1 MKKCRWM
8 ALAPLALAAG
18 CFTLSQSEYP
28 KTELTSVAGGVK
40 LQVEG
45 FQATVIDYTPVYST
59 STYVASDPIW
69 CGPYRRPRYGGPYI
83 GTYTTETYVPSV
95 RSTDVF
101 LQRAMSN
108 LEKSGCILRAAPARY
123 TVVGTFGG
131 PVAGEWASLN
141 SAAVFIGSLLSARFE
156 MLTYSAEVKVYDT
169 ASGRLVFDRSY
180 SQDYYASGWSP
191 IPLFGIM
198 DFEKVHGGYM
208 RSWCLTALTDRITAD
223 VTAFLSKPKDA

>member
-1 MKKCRWM
+1 MNAKWF
-8 ALAPLALAAG
+8 ALALPALAAG

-28 KTELTSVAGGVK
+28 KTELTSVAGDVK

-45 FQATVIDYTPVYST
+45 FQASVIDYTPVYST

-69 CGPYRRPRYGGPYI
+69 YGPYRRPRYGGPYI
-83 GTYTTETYVPSV
+83 GTYTTETYVPTM

-108 LEKSGCILRAAPARY
+108 LEKAGCILRASPAKY

-131 PVAGEWASLN
+131 PVAGEMAGLKSAS
-141 SAAVFIGSLLSARFE
+141 VFLLSLFSARFE
-156 MLTYSAEVKVYDT
+156 MLTYTAEVKVYDT
-169 ASGRLVFDRSY
+169 ASGRLVFSSSY
-180 SQDYYASGWSP
+180 AQDYYASGWSP

-198 DFEKVHGGYM
+198 DFEKVQGEFM

-223 VTAFLSKPKDA
+223 VTAFLAKQR